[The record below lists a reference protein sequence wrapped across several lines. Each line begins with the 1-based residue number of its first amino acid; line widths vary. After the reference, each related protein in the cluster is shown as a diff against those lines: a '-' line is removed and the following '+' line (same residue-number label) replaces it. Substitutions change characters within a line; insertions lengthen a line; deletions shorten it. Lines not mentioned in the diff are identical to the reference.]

1 MGALRRQQRYAHRWR
16 RDFWYA
22 PTEQEEALEAH
33 RPSREAAASPMSGR
47 GKPSVPYERTAASA
61 QVLKTHSSS
70 SSLQENSRQPNSRKD
85 GGKGFAVARKGLG
98 DRLEDVVRRARGRG
112 SAPGASQPPE
122 MASKGAREARDG
134 RLFTQIG
141 ALWVVDDPKTAPIR

>member
-33 RPSREAAASPMSGR
+33 RPSRVAAASPMSAQA
-47 GKPSVPYERTAASA
+47 KPSVPYERTGATG

-70 SSLQENSRQPNSRKD
+70 SSLQENNRQPNSRKD
-85 GGKGFAVARKGLG
+85 RGKGFAGALRGL
-98 DRLEDVVRRARGRG
+98 EEVVRRARGHG
-112 SAPGASQPPE
+112 KGPGASQSPE
-122 MASKGAREARDG
+122 TACQGARETRDG
-134 RLFTQIG
+134 KVFSRIG
-141 ALWVVDDPKTAPIR
+141 GFLVVDDLRTAPIR